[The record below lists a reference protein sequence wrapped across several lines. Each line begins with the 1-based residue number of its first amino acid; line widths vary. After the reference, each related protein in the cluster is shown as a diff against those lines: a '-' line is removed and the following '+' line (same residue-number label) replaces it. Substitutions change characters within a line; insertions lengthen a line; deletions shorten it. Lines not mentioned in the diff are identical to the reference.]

1 MDKDVL
7 KQLGDTFKGQI
18 DQLEKEIYL
27 LAHKEFNISS
37 PKQLGE
43 VLFEDLGLPNGKKTK
58 TGYST
63 SVDVLNK
70 LRNVHPIIDKVLN
83 YRTISKLY
91 STYIIG
97 LQEQIFIDGKTHTIY
112 NQALTQTGRLSST
125 DPNLQNIPVKTEE
138 GKLIRKAFVPEYDY
152 LISFDY
158 SQIELRVLAHLANV
172 ASLIDAFNH
181 DKDIHRRGYIPDY
194 IHVRGV

>member
-1 MDKDVL
+1 MPVAYILADMEFQGAKMDKDVL

-70 LRNVHPIIDKVLN
+70 LKNVHPIIDKVLN
-83 YRTISKLY
+83 YRTLSKLY

-97 LQEQIFIDGKTHTIY
+97 LQEQIF
-112 NQALTQTGRLSST
+112 
-125 DPNLQNIPVKTEE
+125 
-138 GKLIRKAFVPEYDY
+138 FY
-152 LISFDY
+152 LRQLKHNHFLFQKQCFY
-158 SQIELRVLAHLANV
+158 SY
-172 ASLIDAFNH
+172 SL
-181 DKDIHRRGYIPDY
+181 
-194 IHVRGV
+194 

>member
-70 LRNVHPIIDKVLN
+70 LKSESNPNTLGFKIL
-83 YRTISKLY
+83 L
-91 STYIIG
+91 
-97 LQEQIFIDGKTHTIY
+97 F
-112 NQALTQTGRLSST
+112 LTVCKIT
-125 DPNLQNIPVKTEE
+125 
-138 GKLIRKAFVPEYDY
+138 A
-152 LISFDY
+152 
-158 SQIELRVLAHLANV
+158 
-172 ASLIDAFNH
+172 
-181 DKDIHRRGYIPDY
+181 
-194 IHVRGV
+194 

>member
-1 MDKDVL
+1 MVR
-7 KQLGDTFKGQI
+7 
-18 DQLEKEIYL
+18 
-27 LAHKEFNISS
+27 
-37 PKQLGE
+37 
-43 VLFEDLGLPNGKKTK
+43 KTK

-70 LRNVHPIIDKVLN
+70 LKNVHPIIDKVLN
-83 YRTISKLY
+83 YRTLSKLY

-172 ASLIDAFNH
+172 TSLIDAFNH
-181 DKDIHRRGYIPDY
+181 DKDIHR
-194 IHVRGV
+194 HTASVVFGVSEEEVTSTMRRNAKLLTLELFMECLIMVWLNN

>member
-1 MDKDVL
+1 MDKNVL

-63 SVDVLNK
+63 SVDVLNVK
-70 LRNVHPIIDKVLN
+70 LN
-83 YRTISKLY
+83 
-91 STYIIG
+91 
-97 LQEQIFIDGKTHTIY
+97 
-112 NQALTQTGRLSST
+112 RLWYM
-125 DPNLQNIPVKTEE
+125 I
-138 GKLIRKAFVPEYDY
+138 
-152 LISFDY
+152 
-158 SQIELRVLAHLANV
+158 
-172 ASLIDAFNH
+172 
-181 DKDIHRRGYIPDY
+181 
-194 IHVRGV
+194 